1 MSDHYGQV
9 EVQFEQVKSFGNGA
23 EKADVS
29 AEEQVPKSPIS
40 PDSTSITT
48 AGRHPSIT
56 SNLKNRSKMV
66 KDDHGFFATSD
77 PSLNGSDVS
86 AHVAKN
92 LSRVEHDL
100 IPIVKGS
107 AKIRQGRSETN
118 GNYVLPSKN
127 IQETV
132 RKRRPV
138 TVDTAK
144 AKTSSEALKLS
155 IRQLKW
161 KEV

>member
-1 MSDHYGQV
+1 MSDHYGEV
-9 EVQFEQVKSFGNGA
+9 EVQFEQVKLFGNGA

-48 AGRHPSIT
+48 AGRDPSNT

-77 PSLNGSDVS
+77 PSSNGSDVS

-100 IPIVKGS
+100 IVKGS
-107 AKIRQGRSETN
+107 AKIMQGRSETN

-144 AKTSSEALKLS
+144 AKTSSEGLKLS

>member
-9 EVQFEQVKSFGNGA
+9 EVQLEQVKLFGNGA
-23 EKADVS
+23 EKTDVY
-29 AEEQVPKSPIS
+29 AEEQVPKSPVS

-48 AGRHPSIT
+48 AGRDPSIT
-56 SNLKNRSKMV
+56 SNLKDRTKLV
-66 KDDHGFFATSD
+66 KYDHSFFGTSD
-77 PSLNGSDVS
+77 VSLNGSDVS

-92 LSRVEHDL
+92 TSKVEHDL

-107 AKIRQGRSETN
+107 AKIMQDRSETN